1 MFLMALINLPFFL
14 VFFVILKDDR
24 VVDILFP
31 FAIIGM

>member
-24 VVDILFP
+24 VVDIQNKSTNF
-31 FAIIGM
+31 